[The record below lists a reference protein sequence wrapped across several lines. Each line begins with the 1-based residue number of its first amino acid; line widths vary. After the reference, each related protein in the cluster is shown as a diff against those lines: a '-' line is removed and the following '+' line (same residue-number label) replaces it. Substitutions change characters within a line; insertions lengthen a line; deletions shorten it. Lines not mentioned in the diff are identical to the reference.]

1 MENKGREKII
11 NLTGMYRMFK
21 DLYLFL
27 KQVQDK
33 LCSSCISMFKF
44 SPLLPSSPFLLFFL
58 IFCFLFQAS
67 IGYGAEEHA
76 AHHAAEFKPLTEAF
90 RIINFLVVFGT
101 LYYLLSKRIRIFFAN
116 RREEIIKSLNEA
128 ERLKLSAEKRLAE
141 WEPKIK
147 DMKNTVLQMLK
158 DARREGEFIRDNI
171 IRPANELSKKI
182 MEKAKK
188 EIEYETK
195 IVMER
200 LRTEAMKLTIKM
212 AENILK
218 RSLTKNDH
226 TVMVN
231 EYVKGI
237 GIEGTRLG

>member
-1 MENKGREKII
+1 MERIKDINKKRFKKTI
-11 NLTGMYRMFK
+11 K
-21 DLYLFL
+21 DLFNIFSI
-27 KQVQDK
+27 
-33 LCSSCISMFKF
+33 SS
-44 SPLLPSSPFLLFFL
+44 SSPFLLFFF

-101 LYYLLSKRIRIFFAN
+101 LYYLLSKHIKNFFAG
-116 RREEIIKSLNEA
+116 RREDIVKSLNDA
-128 ERLKLSAEKRLAE
+128 EQSKSSAEKRLSE
-141 WEPKIK
+141 LESKIK
-147 DMKNTVLQMLK
+147 EMKNTILQMIE
-158 DARREGEFIRDNI
+158 DARREGEHTRDNI
-171 IRPANELSKKI
+171 IRSANESSKKI

-200 LRTEAMKLTIKM
+200 LRSETLELTIRM

-218 RSLTKNDH
+218 KSVTKNDH
-226 TVMVN
+226 VSMVN
-231 EYVKGI
+231 EYIKGI
-237 GIEGTRLG
+237 GTGDARLG

>member
-1 MENKGREKII
+1 MKKTLKEII
-11 NLTGMYRMFK
+11 KRINTNLTNIRMTRIKPNFFSSVN
-21 DLYLFL
+21 YLCNL
-27 KQVQDK
+27 SIRVIRVQA
-33 LCSSCISMFKF
+33 FA
-44 SPLLPSSPFLLFFL
+44 
-58 IFCFLFQAS
+58 FCFLVLFQTS
-67 IGYGAEEHA
+67 IGYAAEEHA

-101 LYYLLSKRIRIFFAN
+101 LYYLLSKHIKNFFAG
-116 RREEIIKSLNEA
+116 RREDIVKSLNDSEQ
-128 ERLKLSAEKRLAE
+128 LKLLAEKRLAE

-200 LRTEAMKLTIKM
+200 LRTEAMELTIKM

-226 TVMVN
+226 TVMLN
-231 EYVKGI
+231 EYIKGI

>member
-1 MENKGREKII
+1 MERIRDINKKRLEK
-11 NLTGMYRMFK
+11 TFK
-21 DLYLFL
+21 DLFNF
-27 KQVQDK
+27 
-33 LCSSCISMFKF
+33 SSLS
-44 SPLLPSSPFLLFFL
+44 PSSSFLLFFFIL
-58 IFCFLFQAS
+58 CFLFQTS
-67 IGYGAEEHA
+67 ISYGAEEHA
-76 AHHAAEFKPLTEAF
+76 AHHMAEFKPLTEAF

-101 LYYLLSKRIRIFFAN
+101 LYYFLSKHIKIFFAG
-116 RREEIIKSLNEA
+116 RREDIVKSLNDA
-128 ERLKLSAEKRLAE
+128 KQLKLLAEKRLAE

-195 IVMER
+195 IVMEK
-200 LRTEAMKLTIKM
+200 LRTEAMELTIKM

-226 TVMVN
+226 TVMLN
-231 EYVKGI
+231 EYIKGI

>member
-1 MENKGREKII
+1 MERIRDINKKRLEKTIK
-11 NLTGMYRMFK
+11 G
-21 DLYLFL
+21 LFN
-27 KQVQDK
+27 
-33 LCSSCISMFKF
+33 IF
-44 SPLLPSSPFLLFFL
+44 SLSLSSPFLLFFF

-101 LYYLLSKRIRIFFAN
+101 LYYFLSKHIKIFFAG
-116 RREEIIKSLNEA
+116 RREDIVKSLNDA
-128 ERLKLSAEKRLAE
+128 KQLKLLAEKRLAE

-195 IVMER
+195 IVMEK
-200 LRTEAMKLTIKM
+200 LRTEAMELTIKM

-226 TVMVN
+226 TVMLN
-231 EYVKGI
+231 EYIKGI